1 MTHEVSQVELAR
13 TIGLTTRQIR
23 NLELEGMPHRADGAR
38 KYYPVPG
45 ALDWYIR
52 RKEEAARAEFDFGDF
67 ERARARHEAA
77 RARLAEIQVA
87 KEEGQLIPVEVVE
100 SVYGERMLDVL
111 RSGILNM
118 PGRWG
123 AQIVGLDSPR
133 QGEAALKRIGAEL
146 LEAFSGAAAAEIEAD
161 DTPIP
166 DDFPGVRALRA
177 AGLETMT
184 DLLEVEELRAIPGIG
199 PATESRIRRAL
210 DGDAA

>member
-1 MTHEVSQVELAR
+1 MTHEVSQSEFAR
-13 TIGLTTRQIR
+13 TVGLTTRQIR
-23 NLELEGMPHRADGAR
+23 NLELEGLPHRAEGAR
-38 KYYPVPG
+38 KYYSIPEAVE
-45 ALDWYIR
+45 WYIR
-52 RKEEAARAEFDFGDF
+52 RKEDAARAEFDFGDY

-100 SVYGERMLDVL
+100 TIYGERMLDVL

-123 AQIVGLDSPR
+123 AQVVGLESPR
-133 QGEAALKRIGAEL
+133 EGEALLKRIAAEL
-146 LEAFSGAAAAEIEAD
+146 LEEFSGAAAADLEAD

-166 DDFPGVRALRA
+166 DGFPGARALRA
-177 AGLETMT
+177 AGIETMT
-184 DLLEVEELRAIPGIG
+184 DLLDVEDLLAIPGIG
-199 PATESRIRRAL
+199 RATEGRIRRAL